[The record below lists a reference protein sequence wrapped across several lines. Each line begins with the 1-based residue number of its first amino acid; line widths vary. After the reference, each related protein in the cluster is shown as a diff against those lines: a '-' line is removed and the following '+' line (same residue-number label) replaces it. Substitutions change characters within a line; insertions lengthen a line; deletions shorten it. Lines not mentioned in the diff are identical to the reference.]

1 MDTQVGQG
9 STFQIYLPATVKPM
23 DMPVPEGDQKRFF
36 GRGRVLVMD
45 DEADILMLVREM
57 LELTGY
63 EVEVATDGAE
73 ALKRYMAAK
82 TANNPFSVV
91 IMDLTVPQ
99 GMGGKQAITC
109 RLKEKLDPLRPKAI
123 VSSGY
128 SYDPGDGLV
137 FRWNLDSGGVIPKP
151 YIMEDLGRVVEEVIA
166 QKNSPVASVR

>member
-1 MDTQVGQG
+1 VETQVGQG
-9 STFQIYLPATVKPM
+9 STFRIYLPATVKPVEV
-23 DMPVPEGDQKRFF
+23 PAPEGDQKRFF

-63 EVEVATDGAE
+63 EVEVAADGSE

-82 TANNPFSVV
+82 NANNPFSVV

-99 GMGGKQAITC
+99 GMGGKEAIR
-109 RLKEKLDPLRPKAI
+109 RLKELDPEAKAI

-128 SYDPGDGLV
+128 SYDPVMASYRDFG
-137 FRWNLDSGGVIPKP
+137 FSGVIPKP
-151 YIMEDLGRVVEEVIA
+151 YIMEDLSRIVEEVIS
-166 QKNSPVASVR
+166 QKNAPVTAAR